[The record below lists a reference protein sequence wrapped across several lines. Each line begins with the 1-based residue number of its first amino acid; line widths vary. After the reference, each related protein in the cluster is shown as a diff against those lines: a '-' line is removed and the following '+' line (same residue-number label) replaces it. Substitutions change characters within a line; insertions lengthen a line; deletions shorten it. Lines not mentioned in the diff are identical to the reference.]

1 MKENMEAILEADE
14 NADIDDWT
22 EVKLMEEPDCCFY
35 GSFWPKES
43 STDDDENVEKDKE
56 VIDNYFFWFFRSW
69 ELYILDTD

>member
-1 MKENMEAILEADE
+1 MEAILEADG

-43 STDDDENVEKDKE
+43 LTDDDKNVEKDKE
-56 VIDNYFFWFFRSW
+56 VSAYFLRFFISW
-69 ELYILDTD
+69 QLYIPDTY